1 VGRPGMEGIWKYDFL
16 SVVWEAS
23 DMICRQCPSPSTSSR
38 RHFVDNSR
46 RTWTDKHEELVSS
59 CETYM
64 RVRHLIVFWAHF
76 IIYQQP
82 TTIITRAKQT
92 RPDTRAI
99 TSGYYLHFN
108 SGASEGPQ
116 SFTRLLEKLQGAP
129 RKRQKAS
136 SLPPNTIVILEK
148 AQRSQWNPNGG
159 NGRGRA
165 NLHGIR
171 SLHSHNV
178 RKTLGYV
185 CPRHSSTVGRRN
197 EDPVRMY
204 GT

>member
-64 RVRHLIVFWAHF
+64 RVRHLIVFCAHF

-116 SFTRLLEKLQGAP
+116 SFTRLLEKLHHCHTGKSAALP
-129 RKRQKAS
+129 VESERRQWTRACKFAWDS
-136 SLPPNTIVILEK
+136 ILTLPQCT
-148 AQRSQWNPNGG
+148 
-159 NGRGRA
+159 
-165 NLHGIR
+165 
-171 SLHSHNV
+171 
-178 RKTLGYV
+178 
-185 CPRHSSTVGRRN
+185 
-197 EDPVRMY
+197 
-204 GT
+204 